1 VACWSIAGERQTQ
14 KLRVKYVK
22 SILRQEVGW
31 YDMNN
36 PSTLSTRVADTAGS
50 IQDGITSRAAEL
62 FQFSGQFVGSYI
74 VGLYLC
80 WKLALVLLCAL
91 PFITGSAGFMVL
103 AITTA
108 QNTVGENYA
117 AAGGL
122 ASESLSAIRTVSAL
136 NMQAA
141 VISKYRMFLHRAMTM
156 GITKGFKIGLG
167 NSLLF
172 STFFLVPL
180 FYYYNI

>member
-1 VACWSIAGERQTQ
+1 MHLIQILMVLLIGAYHTIIIIFTIIIIIIIFSISDIAKKFCYIAIAQLITTTTQVACWSIAGERQTQ
-14 KLRVKYVK
+14 KLRVEYVK
-22 SILRQEVGW
+22 SLLRQEVGW

-62 FQFSGQFVGSYI
+62 FQFSGQFIGSYI

-103 AITTA
+103 AFTTA
-108 QNTVGENYA
+108 QNTVGE
-117 AAGGL
+117 
-122 ASESLSAIRTVSAL
+122 TK
-136 NMQAA
+136 
-141 VISKYRMFLHRAMTM
+141 SKTFIHS
-156 GITKGFKIGLG
+156 
-167 NSLLF
+167 NLL
-172 STFFLVPL
+172 
-180 FYYYNI
+180 